1 MFFLDIVSNQINL
14 FMKNSLV
21 LTALLI
27 AQLFSSQTFGQV
39 DSAATLNKQDKVSIR
54 EAGKKIESAGLLYNV
69 STGLAVGGSLL
80 GAVMIAN
87 DDAEGGL
94 IVSTSTG
101 ALASI
106 LQIVANTRLFKG
118 GQELYLIDYN
128 RPLAAGK
135 SNRNLTIPKTRD
147 RYKISKSELSLELK
161 PTFSRRN
168 SDWNNDVNQSLLGG
182 ANMRYSFNDN
192 FIRLGLVTGI
202 TIRSNAV
209 TNASYYVSRAGLIE
223 MGKTYNKNELS
234 IGVTVSQWTDFNFL
248 NLSYSRDLTD
258 KLGLGL
264 DLRYDYAANSDYSD
278 YRWFPSI
285 NLSYDITLKKS

>member
-1 MFFLDIVSNQINL
+1 
-14 FMKNSLV
+14 MKNSLV

-39 DSAATLNKQDKVSIR
+39 DSVATLNKQDKVSIR

-128 RPLAAGK
+128 RQLAAGK
-135 SNRNLTIPKTRD
+135 SN
-147 RYKISKSELSLELK
+147 SK
-161 PTFSRRN
+161 F
-168 SDWNNDVNQSLLGG
+168 NN
-182 ANMRYSFNDN
+182 
-192 FIRLGLVTGI
+192 T
-202 TIRSNAV
+202 
-209 TNASYYVSRAGLIE
+209 
-223 MGKTYNKNELS
+223 
-234 IGVTVSQWTDFNFL
+234 
-248 NLSYSRDLTD
+248 
-258 KLGLGL
+258 
-264 DLRYDYAANSDYSD
+264 
-278 YRWFPSI
+278 
-285 NLSYDITLKKS
+285 

>member
-1 MFFLDIVSNQINL
+1 
-14 FMKNSLV
+14 MKNSLV

-27 AQLFSSQTFGQV
+27 AQLLPSQTFGQV
-39 DSAATLNKQDKVSIR
+39 DSIATLNEQEKVLIK
-54 EAGKKIESAGLLYNV
+54 EAGINIKSAGQLYNV
-69 STGLAVGGSLL
+69 SAGLALGGSLL
-80 GAVMIAN
+80 GATMIAN

-94 IVSTSTG
+94 IVTTSTG
-101 ALASI
+101 LLASI
-106 LQIVANTRLFKG
+106 LQIVANTKLFKG

-128 RPLAAGK
+128 RQFSAGK
-135 SNRNLTIPKTRD
+135 SNLNSTKPKSRD
-147 RYKISKSELSLELK
+147 RYTISKSELSLELK

-168 SDWNNDVNQSLLGG
+168 SNWNNDVNQSLLGG

-223 MGKTYNKNELS
+223 MGKAFNKNELS

-264 DLRYDYAANSDYSD
+264 DLRYDYAAYSDYSD
-278 YRWFPSI
+278 YRWFPSVS
-285 NLSYDITLKKS
+285 LSYDVILKKS

>member
-1 MFFLDIVSNQINL
+1 
-14 FMKNSLV
+14 MKNSLV
-21 LTALLI
+21 FAALLI
-27 AQLFSSQTFGQV
+27 AQLLPSQTFGQV
-39 DSAATLNKQDKVSIR
+39 DSIAALNEQEKVLIK
-54 EAGKKIESAGLLYNV
+54 EAGINIKSAGQLYNV
-69 STGLAVGGSLL
+69 SAGLALGGSLL
-80 GAVMIAN
+80 GATMIAN

-94 IVSTSTG
+94 IVTTSTG
-101 ALASI
+101 LLASI
-106 LQIVANTRLFKG
+106 LQIVANTKLFKG

-128 RPLAAGK
+128 RQLAAGK
-135 SNRNLTIPKTRD
+135 SNLNLTEPKSRD
-147 RYKISKSELSLELK
+147 RYTISKSELSLELK

-168 SDWNNDVNQSLLGG
+168 SNWNNDVNQSLLGG

-192 FIRLGLVTGI
+192 FIRLGLITGI

-223 MGKTYNKNELS
+223 MGKAYNKNELS

-264 DLRYDYAANSDYSD
+264 DLRYDYAAYSDYSD
-278 YRWFPSI
+278 YRWFPSVS
-285 NLSYDITLKKS
+285 LSYDIILKKS

>member
-1 MFFLDIVSNQINL
+1 
-14 FMKNSLV
+14 MKNSFV

-27 AQLFSSQTFGQV
+27 AQLLPSQTFGQV
-39 DSAATLNKQDKVSIR
+39 DSIATLNEQEKVLIK
-54 EAGKKIESAGLLYNV
+54 EAGINIKSAGQLYNV
-69 STGLAVGGSLL
+69 SAGLALGGSLL
-80 GAVMIAN
+80 GATMIAN

-94 IVSTSTG
+94 IVTTSTG
-101 ALASI
+101 LLASI
-106 LQIVANTRLFKG
+106 LQIVANTKLFKG

-128 RPLAAGK
+128 RQFSAGK
-135 SNRNLTIPKTRD
+135 SNLNSTKPKSRD
-147 RYKISKSELSLELK
+147 RYTISKSELSLELK

-168 SDWNNDVNQSLLGG
+168 SNWNNDVNQSLLGG

-192 FIRLGLVTGI
+192 FIRLGVVTGI

-223 MGKTYNKNELS
+223 MGKAYNKNELS

-264 DLRYDYAANSDYSD
+264 DLRYDYAAYSDYSD
-278 YRWFPSI
+278 YRWFPSVS
-285 NLSYDITLKKS
+285 LSYDVILKKS